1 MKYEKTVLLVVF
13 SAGVLVGS
21 NLDYF
26 KGDVPKVTNS
36 LPANTPTAQLAI
48 PESVVVELK
57 DGSAFGSEPDLV
69 SAMQGCEVK
78 SKLGCAERVIC
89 TGFAEGGSS
98 SKIDLLMA
106 QHKAEGVALSEAA
119 QYVSKQA
126 KVVEKLPND
135 LSAQDLQ
142 RYTIVG
148 GQSFP
153 KDNLVAVA
161 IGYNCK

>member
-13 SAGVLVGS
+13 GAGILVGN
-21 NLDYF
+21 NLDFF
-26 KGDVPKVTNS
+26 KSDAPKLTSSLSTDATTTPLVT
-36 LPANTPTAQLAI
+36 
-48 PESVVVELK
+48 PESLVVELK
-57 DGSAFGSEPDLV
+57 DGTAFGAEPDLV

-78 SKLGCAERVIC
+78 SKSGCSDRVIC

-119 QYVSKQA
+119 QYVNKQA
-126 KVVEKLPND
+126 KVLEKLPTD
-135 LSAQDLQ
+135 LLAQDLQ

-153 KDNLVAVA
+153 KDNLVAIA